1 MLQTKLILKKE
12 NATINKKDLKLH
24 QDATECYV
32 CVNTFSKKFFIDKN
46 YRKIRDHYSFPGKY
60 RGAVHSVCN
69 LRFNLPNEIPAVFH
83 NGSK

>member
-32 CVNTFSKKFFIDKN
+32 CVNTFSKKFVIDKN
-46 YRKIRDHYSFPGKY
+46 YR
-60 RGAVHSVCN
+60 
-69 LRFNLPNEIPAVFH
+69 
-83 NGSK
+83 

>member
-1 MLQTKLILKKE
+1 MKKE
-12 NATINKKDLKLH
+12 NVTINKKDLKLH

-46 YRKIRDHYSFPGKY
+46 YWKIRDHCNFPGKY